1 MTQQLSRFLLI
12 AALLL
17 GYGCATTDPYTG
29 EQKTSNTAKGA
40 GIGAAAGAIL
50 GAVIKHDDRKEGAAI
65 GAAVGAGIGGGIGYY
80 MDQQEAQ
87 LRQKLQGTGV
97 QVKREGNNI
106 RLIMPGNITFAVD
119 SFNVRSDFFPVLES
133 VAIVVNEYDKTT
145 IDISGHTDSTGSF
158 AYNQTLSERRAT
170 SVAEFLLSQQV
181 LAGRIITT
189 GYGPR
194 YPVADNGSPEGRA
207 QNRRVEI
214 KLLPL

>member
-1 MTQQLSRFLLI
+1 MLKKILGI
-12 AALLL
+12 VPVAVLLL
-17 GYGCATTDPYTG
+17 TMGCASTDPYTG

-40 GIGAAAGAIL
+40 GIGALAGAAI
-50 GAVIKHDDRKEGAAI
+50 GAVVDHDDRGKGAAI
-65 GAAVGAGIGGGIGYY
+65 GAAVGASIGGGVGYY

-97 QVKREGNNI
+97 QVQREGNNI

-119 SFNVRSDFFPVLES
+119 SFNIRSNFYPVLES
-133 VAIVVNEYDKTT
+133 VAIVVKEYDQTT
-145 IDISGHTDSTGSF
+145 IDIAGHTDSTGSF
-158 AYNQTLSERRAT
+158 AHNQTLSERRAS
-170 SVAEFLLSQQV
+170 SVAEFLRSQQV
-181 LAGRIITT
+181 LAGRMITS

-194 YPVADNGSPEGRA
+194 YPIAGNDSAEGRA